1 MLFDLFPPMIHGTLR
16 EHYLLLF
23 GGAGLFALAVGGI
36 GAWVGAWIGARRAS
50 RRVLEEMRRE
60 RAGLDEARHA
70 TLAQGIEAI
79 ALEVERISEA
89 QRFATRLLSE
99 RAPAPSL
106 PPVRREPGVTT
117 PH

>member
-36 GAWVGAWIGARRAS
+36 GAWVGAWFGARRAS
-50 RRVLEEMRRE
+50 RRALEEIHRE
-60 RAGLDEARHA
+60 ARQLDEARFT
-70 TLAQGIEAI
+70 TLSQGIEAI

-99 RAPAPSL
+99 RQAPPL
-106 PPVRREPGVTT
+106 PGARREPGVTT